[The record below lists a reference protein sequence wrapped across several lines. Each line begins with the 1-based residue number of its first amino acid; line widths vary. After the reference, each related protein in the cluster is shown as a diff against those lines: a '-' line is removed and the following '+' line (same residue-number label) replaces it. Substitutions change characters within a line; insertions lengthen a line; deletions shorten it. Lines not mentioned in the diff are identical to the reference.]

1 MFQDEKID
9 GHIIS
14 NDIAAVVG
22 IVNFDVGQAQQST
35 QNEVQMCDPNNPKLN
50 FVNSTESEIRGIDLI
65 M

>member
-14 NDIAAVVG
+14 NDIATVVG

-35 QNEVQMCDPNNPKLN
+35 QNEELKCAILIIQ
-50 FVNSTESEIRGIDLI
+50 NSTSLI
-65 M
+65 QLNQRYAVLI

>member
-14 NDIAAVVG
+14 NDIAAVLG

-35 QNEVQMCDPNNPKLN
+35 QNEELKCAILIIQ
-50 FVNSTESEIRGIDLI
+50 NSTSLI
-65 M
+65 QLNQRYAVLI

>member
-35 QNEVQMCDPNNPKLN
+35 QNEELKCAILIIQ
-50 FVNSTESEIRGIDLI
+50 NSTSLI
-65 M
+65 QLNQRYAVLI

>member
-35 QNEVQMCDPNNPKLN
+35 QNEELKCVILIIQ
-50 FVNSTESEIRGIDLI
+50 NSTSLI
-65 M
+65 QLNQRYAVLI

>member
-35 QNEVQMCDPNNPKLN
+35 QNEELKCAHISD
-50 FVNSTESEIRGIDLI
+50 STESEIRGIDLI